1 MSSLGNLKKS
11 YEYLK
16 KYYLSKLMKKETIEL
31 LQTEAS
37 FKSEGSAIM
46 YIKSFK
52 LMLRGEEYTLNISAN
67 AISIYL
73 ENIKNDF
80 GYGLLN
86 KSITSIQKHLE
97 TKPNKNIELV
107 IKNYIN

>member
-1 MSSLGNLKKS
+1 MSNVGNLEKS

-16 KYYLSKLMKKETIEL
+16 KYYLSELTKKETIEL

-37 FKSEGSAIM
+37 FNSEGSAHM
-46 YIKSFK
+46 YVKSFK
-52 LMLRGEEYTLNISAN
+52 LILRGEEYTLNISAN

-73 ENIKNDF
+73 ENIRNDF
-80 GYGLLN
+80 GHEILN
-86 KSITSIQKHLE
+86 KSITSIQKHLK